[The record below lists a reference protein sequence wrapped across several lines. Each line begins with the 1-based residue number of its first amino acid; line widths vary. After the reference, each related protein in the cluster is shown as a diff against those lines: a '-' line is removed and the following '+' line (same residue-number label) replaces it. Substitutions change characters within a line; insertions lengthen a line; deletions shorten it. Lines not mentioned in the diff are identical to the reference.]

1 MAAQPEPPTAAGRQ
15 RAGRPAARPAKLSR
29 EGIIDGALTFLD
41 REGWDA
47 LTINALA
54 TQLGTKGPSLYN
66 HVDSLEDLRRAV
78 RIRVIDDIITML
90 NRVGEGRARDDAVL
104 VMAGA
109 YRSYAHHHPGRYSA
123 FTRMPL
129 GGDDPGV
136 HRRHLR
142 RGRTGDLGAVLLRAG
157 RRGGVPRRAGVLV
170 RPARLRAAG
179 DDRRDGRHRHR
190 RLVLRHGAE
199 AGGGSGTA
207 HRARLVRRFDLRDRR
222 RVLWFLVPG
231 GLRRLT
237 VRK

>member
-1 MAAQPEPPTAAGRQ
+1 MAAQPEAPAPGGRA
-15 RAGRPAARPAKLSR
+15 RAGRSSARPAKLSR
-29 EGIIDGALTFLD
+29 DGIVDGALMFLD
-41 REGWDA
+41 REGWDS

-129 GGDDPGV
+129 GGDDPEYAEATRGAAGPVISVLLSYGLSGEEAFYAALEFWSALHGFVLLEMTGV
-136 HRRHLR
+136 MDDIDTDAVFTDMVLR
-142 RGRTGDLGAVLLRAG
+142 LAAGMELRTAHGGRTPL
-157 RRGGVPRRAGVLV
+157 
-170 RPARLRAAG
+170 
-179 DDRRDGRHRHR
+179 
-190 RLVLRHGAE
+190 
-199 AGGGSGTA
+199 
-207 HRARLVRRFDLRDRR
+207 
-222 RVLWFLVPG
+222 
-231 GLRRLT
+231 
-237 VRK
+237 

>member
-1 MAAQPEPPTAAGRQ
+1 MAAQPEPPSAGGRQ
-15 RAGRPAARPAKLSR
+15 RAGKSAARPAKLSR
-29 EGIIDGALTFLD
+29 AGIVDGALTFLD
-41 REGWDA
+41 REGWDS

-129 GGDDPGV
+129 GGDDPEYTAAT
-136 HRRHLR
+136 
-142 RGRTGDLGAVLLRAG
+142 RGAAAPVIAVLSSYGLDGEEAFHAALEFWSAMHG
-157 RRGGVPRRAGVLV
+157 FVLLEMTGVM
-170 RPARLRAAG
+170 
-179 DDRRDGRHRHR
+179 DDIDTDVVFSDM
-190 RLVLRHGAE
+190 VLRLAASLDMRTALGGAKQ
-199 AGGGSGTA
+199 T
-207 HRARLVRRFDLRDRR
+207 
-222 RVLWFLVPG
+222 
-231 GLRRLT
+231 
-237 VRK
+237 

>member
-1 MAAQPEPPTAAGRQ
+1 MASTRSRRPTRECNRRASLMPAEPESSAGRSGAGAKSSS
-15 RAGRPAARPAKLSR
+15 RAGKLSR
-29 EGIIDGALTFLD
+29 EVIVNAALTFLD

-90 NRVGEGRARDDAVL
+90 NRVGEGRSRDDAVL

-129 GGDDPGV
+129 AGGDDPEFTAV
-136 HRRHLR
+136 ARATAEPIL
-142 RGRTGDLGAVLLRAG
+142 AVLASYGLEGEDAFYAALEFWAALHGFVLLEMTGVMAG
-157 RRGGVPRRAGVLV
+157 IDVDAVFS
-170 RPARLRAAG
+170 
-179 DDRRDGRHRHR
+179 DM
-190 RLVLRHGAE
+190 VLRLATGMQE
-199 AGGGSGTA
+199 
-207 HRARLVRRFDLRDRR
+207 R
-222 RVLWFLVPG
+222 
-231 GLRRLT
+231 
-237 VRK
+237 